1 MDRELLKTR
10 PGRLSAGAVGLV
22 VLATVL
28 AIVAL
33 YPREGLPDVG
43 PQALGVAE
51 AATVTGVRRG
61 GCESYAGPDCRVAAM
76 RLEDGPNRGETSFI
90 TLGTDRFS
98 PAIAPGDEIRVARN
112 VPSGIDPELGGRLDI
127 SDPAAQPYA
136 FLDFERR
143 APLVWLMAAFALLVV
158 VLARRQG
165 ARALVALAASLALVV
180 AFVVPAILA
189 GSSPALVAI
198 AGGLGVM
205 IVTTVITYGIG
216 VKSQAAMLGT
226 TASLL
231 LIAGLAALAVQAA
244 QITGFSSEEALLV
257 QGGQA
262 GQGPELS
269 LQGLVLAGVVIGALG
284 VLDDVTVSQ
293 ASTVLALRRANPRYG
308 LRRLFGEALGV
319 GRDHLG
325 ATVNTL
331 VLAYVGAALPTL
343 LIFSTNGVGLSEGLN
358 REPVAAQ
365 VVAMLVGSIG
375 LIAAVPLTTL
385 LAAALAVRLPPEA
398 LPGTGEHPGHVH

>member
-1 MDRELLKTR
+1 MDRELLRTR
-10 PGRLSAGAVGLV
+10 PGQIAAAAVGLII
-22 VLATVL
+22 LATAL
-28 AIVAL
+28 GIAAL
-33 YPREGLPDVG
+33 YPRGELPDVG
-43 PQALGVAE
+43 PRALGMAE

-61 GCESYAGPDCRVAAM
+61 GCEAYAGPDCRVSAI
-76 RLEDGPNRGETSFI
+76 RLDDGPNRGETSFI

-98 PAIAPGDEIRVARN
+98 PPIAPGDDIRVARN
-112 VPSGIDPELGGRLDI
+112 LPSGLDPDLSGELDI
-127 SDPAAQPYA
+127 SDPAAQPYS

-143 APLVWLMAAFALLVV
+143 APLVWLLVAFALLVV
-158 VLARRQG
+158 LLARRQG
-165 ARALVALAASLALVV
+165 ARALVALLASLALVV

-189 GSSPALVAI
+189 GSSPALVAL

-205 IVTTVITYGIG
+205 IATTVITYGVG

-231 LIAGLAALAVQAA
+231 LIAGLAALAIEAA

-257 QGGQA
+257 QGR
-262 GQGPELS
+262 QGEALS

-293 ASTVLALRRANPRYG
+293 ASTILALRRANPLYG
-308 LRRLFGEALGV
+308 LGTLFREGLTV

-343 LIFSTNGVGLSEGLN
+343 LIFSTNGVGLAEGVN
-358 REPVAAQ
+358 REPVATQ

-385 LAAALAVRLPPEA
+385 LAAALAVRLPVEAIPEA
-398 LPGTGEHPGHVH
+398 DEHHGHAH